1 MQNFFFWK
9 ISKNIFIL
17 QTERLEDTNKELEA
31 IQKNSR
37 DLEDQVKTLRQ
48 SIENF
53 DRLHQNLVQRTF
65 HYEQQLKK
73 EEEEREKLKKDLE
86 KEKDCLL
93 IKNKIIEDQ
102 QATIK
107 QLRDKAE
114 EAKSA
119 LKKNQSLERIIDI
132 EREEKL
138 ELQEMVEVIC
148 KKIST
153 LQSLI

>member
-1 MQNFFFWK
+1 M
-9 ISKNIFIL
+9 
-17 QTERLEDTNKELEA
+17 
-31 IQKNSR
+31 
-37 DLEDQVKTLRQ
+37 
-48 SIENF
+48 
-53 DRLHQNLVQRTF
+53 
-65 HYEQQLKK
+65 KK

-138 ELQEMVEVIC
+138 ELQEMVEVTC